1 MSLSNTSLLFK
12 ISQVAAKT
20 NQTLSKKLKKFDIA
34 SEQRI
39 ILDLIKKENILS
51 QNELSM
57 ILGKDKTT
65 VSRLLDLIEKKGF
78 IKREKSLEDKRFR
91 TIYLT
96 KLAEELLLN
105 TEAIIE
111 EFKNEVLININQ
123 VQRDNMMNQL
133 NKIFNNIEEYNN
145 EK

>member
-1 MSLSNTSLLFK
+1 MSLINTSLLFK

-20 NQTLSKKLKKFDIA
+20 NQALSKKLKEFDIA

-91 TIYLT
+91 TIFLT
-96 KLAEELLLN
+96 KLGEDLLQN
-105 TEAIIE
+105 TEFIIN
-111 EFKNEVLININQ
+111 EFRSDVLININQ
-123 VQRDNMMNQL
+123 TQIDNVMNQL
-133 NKIFNNIEEYNN
+133 NKIFNNIEKYNN